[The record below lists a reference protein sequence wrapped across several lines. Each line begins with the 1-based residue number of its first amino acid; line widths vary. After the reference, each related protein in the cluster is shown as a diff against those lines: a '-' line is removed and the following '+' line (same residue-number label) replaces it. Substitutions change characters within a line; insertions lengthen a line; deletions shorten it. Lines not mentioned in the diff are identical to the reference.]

1 MTPKKNPWFRMYSDF
16 MFDEKIEFLAF
27 EDQRHYVFI
36 LCMKNSGLIDKDY
49 TQPGMLDRVVSK
61 RLGLYGEA
69 FEAAKKRLIESGL
82 IDYKFQPV
90 AWDKRQ
96 FVSDSSVERTK
107 TYRERMKRHGD
118 VTVTAQEADTDTDT
132 EKEGE
137 KKPSAYA
144 PPLPADLLKD
154 FLAVRKAKMAGPLT
168 KTAMAGIAREAE
180 KASVSLIDA
189 VTACCEFG
197 WQGFNAQW
205 YADRTTAKPAAT
217 TANRY
222 PDKNA
227 IPPVSAIWHE
237 SAAGVAAKAVELGIA
252 AQDGTESHPAFKRR
266 VLSAVDRP
274 APGINELAA
283 MAARRG
289 A

>member
-1 MTPKKNPWFRMYSDF
+1 MTAKKNPWFRMYSDF

-36 LCMKNSGLIDKDY
+36 LCMKNSGLIDKEY

-69 FEAAKKRLIESGL
+69 FEAAKKRLVESGL

-96 FVSDSSVERTK
+96 FLSDSSTDRVQAYRERTK
-107 TYRERMKRHGD
+107 QVKRFGN
-118 VTVTAQEADTDTDT
+118 VTVTAQEADTETETETDT

-144 PPLPADLLKD
+144 PPLPPELLKD
-154 FLAVRKAKMAGPLT
+154 FLQVRKAKKAGPLT

-180 KASVSLIDA
+180 KAGINLIDA
-189 VTACCEFG
+189 VTACCEYG
-197 WQGFNAQW
+197 WQGFNAGW
-205 YADRTTAKPAAT
+205 YADRTNGKPSTAAAPINKQE
-217 TANRY
+217 ALEARNREVAR
-222 PDKNA
+222 K
-227 IPPVSAIWHE
+227 W
-237 SAAGVAAKAVELGIA
+237 AAGE
-252 AQDGTESHPAFKRR
+252 
-266 VLSAVDRP
+266 
-274 APGINELAA
+274 
-283 MAARRG
+283 
-289 A
+289 

>member
-1 MTPKKNPWFRMYSDF
+1 MTAKKNPWFRMYSDF

-36 LCMKNSGLIDKDY
+36 LCMKNSGLVDKEY

-69 FEAAKKRLIESGL
+69 FESAKKRLVESGL
-82 IDYKFQPV
+82 IDYKFQPL

-96 FVSDSSVERTK
+96 FVSDSSAERVK
-107 TYRERMKRHGD
+107 AFRERMKRPCN
-118 VTVTAQEADTDTDT
+118 VTVTAQEADTETEADT

-144 PPLPADLLKD
+144 PPLPADLLND
-154 FLAVRKAKMAGPLT
+154 WIGVRKAKKAGPIT
-168 KTAMAGIAREAE
+168 KTVMAGIAREAE
-180 KASVSLIDA
+180 KAGVTLIDA

-205 YADRTTAKPAAT
+205 YADRTAGKQVAQTETAYQRSMRERVAE
-217 TANRY
+217 
-222 PDKNA
+222 
-227 IPPVSAIWHE
+227 VSPLLA
-237 SAAGVAAKAVELGIA
+237 
-252 AQDGTESHPAFKRR
+252 
-266 VLSAVDRP
+266 RP
-274 APGINELAA
+274 APGQAPAINATDYFQNIPA
-283 MAARRG
+283 IG
-289 A
+289 VTK